1 MSAANSPHN
10 QPHSGIRLLRNSL
23 KIRFNIRRLRVDY
36 IAGCGFLLLGTAPA
50 VLAQVSEED
59 LRLPISLDAD
69 STDYDGKNSMLMFRG
84 LRLTQGNIGVE
95 ADEGR
100 ATKLDF
106 EDSDWHFSGNVVID
120 TENGHIECDTA
131 DLHFSNHQ
139 LQTATIEGSPATFEM
154 QRPESEEITYAQAG
168 RVKYNFELGIVEFSD
183 DATITEGGNQISSNY
198 LVYNIAEQRISAQSA
213 ADGERV
219 KIKYTPRAPE
229 EGDSTLPTPDGDL
242 SPSNETTTELET
254 SAPDDSSSLPADD
267 TSLPTNGTKLPAAE
281 DTSP

>member
-1 MSAANSPHN
+1 MSAANSSLN
-10 QPHSGIRLLRNSL
+10 QPHSGVRLLRNSL
-23 KIRFNIRRLRVDY
+23 KTRFSIRQLRVDY
-36 IAGCGFLLLGTAPA
+36 VAGCGLLLLGIPPA
-50 VLAQVSEED
+50 VFAQVSEED
-59 LRLPISLDAD
+59 LRLPISLDAE

-106 EDSDWHFSGNVVID
+106 EDSDWLFSGNVVID

-139 LQTATIEGSPATFEM
+139 LQIATIEGSPATFEM

-219 KIKYTPRAPE
+219 KIKYTPRPPE
-229 EGDSTLPTPDGDL
+229 ADGSSTTESPGDL
-242 SPSNETTTELET
+242 SPSDDETTELET
-254 SAPDDSSSLPADD
+254 SAPDDSSLLPADATD
-267 TSLPTNGTKLPAAE
+267 PPAAE
-281 DTSP
+281 DESP